1 MGFEIRPRI
10 RRAFRLA
17 LRRSDLTAAEIDEE
31 LRFHIESRIDQLV
44 ARGLTRDQASAE
56 ARRRFGISW
65 DDAVARVHDAGH
77 AREERLDMTERLDA
91 AWRDFTYAVRTLWR
105 HSAFSIVVVLT
116 FALGIGANATMFGVI
131 DRLLLRPPPEVG
143 RPAGLFEVGHFARF
157 LGEEELWTSFPYPF
171 YAALRADSGAF
182 SAIGASSGIST
193 LTLGSGPNATQVN
206 ATFASADYFRTLE
219 TAPALGRFFTPAE
232 TGDGPSADIAVVSY
246 GFWQRHFGGDRGA
259 LGKTLRIG
267 RRTYTV
273 VGVARA
279 EFTGV
284 APQRVDVWM
293 PLPNAQSFSMVPR
306 DWKTHWGGNWIVLHA
321 RLRPGVTLAAAAE
334 HASAAYVA
342 GFDAWSG
349 KETTKR
355 ERTRFVMSSVLPSA
369 HTREMRVTRLLL
381 AVTAVVL
388 LIACANV
395 ASLLLA
401 RGTERRREIAVRLAL
416 GVSRARLLRL
426 LVAEAL
432 VLAVCGGVL
441 AIAVAHW
448 GLALL
453 HSTLLADYAWT
464 ESVFDGRMIGAMV
477 VMILG
482 TAVLAGLAPAWRSS
496 RPDVVASLKASGRAG
511 TVSTSRVRTGL
522 MVVQAALS
530 VVLLVGAG
538 LFVRSLR
545 EAAGARL
552 GYERDRVIAAE
563 MDLIPL
569 SQTVAERLAFY
580 SAMRDRVAALPG
592 VASATLA
599 STHPLLPWGF
609 RTQVRVPGRDSLPP
623 APLGGPQYNGVGGEY
638 FETLGLRIVD
648 GRAITSGDVAASARV
663 AVLSEAMA
671 RAYWPGEPAVGRC
684 LVLDADSVCTT
695 IVGIATDAVEYVEG
709 GPPRFLIYRPIST
722 RIMSGVNTMLVRS
735 VGNDPRKL
743 VEPIRRAMQGTA
755 TNLPYANVETM
766 EDVFAPQVSTWK
778 MGAVLFSVFGVLA
791 LIIASVGLYS
801 AISYGVTQRRQEF
814 GVRMA
819 LGAQIDDVV
828 RLVMGQGVRAAVGGV
843 VIGLVVALLAG
854 RFVADLLFR
863 TSPRNPVVFGV
874 VAAAIL
880 VVAVLATFV
889 PAWRASRVDPA
900 TALRFD

>member
-1 MGFEIRPRI
+1 MCCSSVRVCSFE
-10 RRAFRLA
+10 AF
-17 LRRSDLTAAEIDEE
+17 
-31 LRFHIESRIDQLV
+31 
-44 ARGLTRDQASAE
+44 
-56 ARRRFGISW
+56 ARR
-65 DDAVARVHDAGH
+65 
-77 AREERLDMTERLDA
+77 
-91 AWRDFTYAVRTLWR
+91 
-105 HSAFSIVVVLT
+105 
-116 FALGIGANATMFGVI
+116 
-131 DRLLLRPPPEVG
+131 
-143 RPAGLFEVGHFARF
+143 PAPGSV
-157 LGEEELWTSFPYPF
+157 TS
-171 YAALRADSGAF
+171 
-182 SAIGASSGIST
+182 
-193 LTLGSGPNATQVN
+193 
-206 ATFASADYFRTLE
+206 
-219 TAPALGRFFTPAE
+219 
-232 TGDGPSADIAVVSY
+232 
-246 GFWQRHFGGDRGA
+246 
-259 LGKTLRIG
+259 
-267 RRTYTV
+267 
-273 VGVARA
+273 
-279 EFTGV
+279 
-284 APQRVDVWM
+284 
-293 PLPNAQSFSMVPR
+293 
-306 DWKTHWGGNWIVLHA
+306 
-321 RLRPGVTLAAAAE
+321 
-334 HASAAYVA
+334 
-342 GFDAWSG
+342 
-349 KETTKR
+349 
-355 ERTRFVMSSVLPSA
+355 
-369 HTREMRVTRLLL
+369 
-381 AVTAVVL
+381 
-388 LIACANV
+388 
-395 ASLLLA
+395 
-401 RGTERRREIAVRLAL
+401 
-416 GVSRARLLRL
+416 
-426 LVAEAL
+426 
-432 VLAVCGGVL
+432 
-441 AIAVAHW
+441 
-448 GLALL
+448 
-453 HSTLLADYAWT
+453 
-464 ESVFDGRMIGAMV
+464 
-477 VMILG
+477 
-482 TAVLAGLAPAWRSS
+482 
-496 RPDVVASLKASGRAG
+496 
-511 TVSTSRVRTGL
+511 
-522 MVVQAALS
+522 
-530 VVLLVGAG
+530 
-538 LFVRSLR
+538 
-545 EAAGARL
+545 
-552 GYERDRVIAAE
+552 DRVIAAE

-569 SQTVAERLAFY
+569 GQTVAERLALY

-709 GPPRFLIYRPIST
+709 GPPRFLIYRPISP